1 MKDEKIVLE
10 ENTNENEQESA
21 VITPDEITVSAVE
34 QDKKAP
40 KKTSFFKTRSF
51 KYGSMSTA
59 IIALF
64 VVVVIA
70 ANLLLS
76 ALSDRFSWSIDLT
89 STDLYE
95 LSEATIETI
104 NSIDDDVDVKITV
117 MSSESSFPPYLLEP
131 IKRFA
136 NLSDNISTEFIDIEK
151 NPSAITSYDEEYGV
165 SEWTVIISNGGR
177 FRVFNATDYLSY
189 DQSSGVT
196 TITLED
202 KLSAGLLYVTNDIIP
217 TVYFFKGHGEDGY
230 QSLLNTVELTGSE
243 TKEVNIF
250 ETTPT
255 FDQSSKMI
263 VIANPTSDYSPTEI
277 RMLQDFMS
285 NNNEFG
291 RSIMY
296 FSAPGAP
303 SLPNLEAFLKEWGIV
318 LNNDI
323 VLEGETLS
331 LQQQA
336 NQMAVYHTTDAI
348 MDSGVAL
355 TTDNSAIYVPDA
367 RSIDLLFDESSSY
380 KTQAVLSTSADSY
393 SKDMT
398 VPVTSYE
405 KKDGDKSGASDIAVL
420 SMYSKYDSNVQ
431 KQSYLF
437 VSGSTGVITNENYSY
452 YGASDMF
459 KTLYKV
465 MIDETDDILTETHKN
480 TSSPF
485 ANVTSTEEDV
495 FFYLAVIALPLLII
509 VVGLVIFARRR
520 FL

>member
-1 MKDEKIVLE
+1 MSNQEFEI
-10 ENTNENEQESA
+10 NEQTTERLD
-21 VITPDEITVSAVE
+21 VVTPDEITVSAVE
-34 QDKKAP
+34 QDKARP
-40 KKTSFFKTRSF
+40 KKTSIFKTRSF
-51 KYGSMSTA
+51 KYGSMSTV
-59 IIALF
+59 IIALV

-70 ANLLLS
+70 ANMLLS
-76 ALSDRFSWSIDLT
+76 ALSSRFSWSIDLT
-89 STDLYE
+89 TTDLYE
-95 LSEATIETI
+95 LSDATVEAI
-104 NSIDDDVDVKITV
+104 NSIDEDVNVKITV
-117 MSSESSFPPYLLEP
+117 MSAESSFPPYLSEP

-136 NLSDNISTEFIDIEK
+136 NQSKNITTEYIDIQK
-151 NPSAITSYDEEYGV
+151 NPSAITSYDDEYGV
-165 SEWTVIISNGGR
+165 TEWTVIISNGSR
-177 FRVFNATDYLSY
+177 FRVFNAVDYLSY
-189 DQSSGVT
+189 DQASGVT

-202 KLSAGLLYVTNDIIP
+202 KLSAGLLYVTNDIVP
-217 TVYFFKGHGEDGY
+217 TVHFFKGHGESGY
-230 QSLLNTVELTGSE
+230 DALLNTIELTGSE
-243 TKEVNIF
+243 TKEINIF

-255 FDQSSKMI
+255 FDSSSKMI
-263 VIANPTSDYSPTEI
+263 VICNPTSDYSPTEI

-303 SLPNLEAFLKEWGIV
+303 SLPNLEAFLKEWGIA

-331 LQQQA
+331 MQQQA
-336 NQMAVYHTTDAI
+336 NQMAVYHSTDAI
-348 MDSGVAL
+348 MNSGVSL
-355 TTDNSAIYVPDA
+355 TTDNGAIYVPDA
-367 RSIDLLFDESSSY
+367 RSVELLFKESSSY
-380 KTQAVLSTSADSY
+380 QTQALYSSSADSY
-393 SKDMT
+393 RKDMS

-405 KKDGDKSGASDIAVL
+405 KKDGDKAGAADIGVI

-437 VSGSTGVITNENYSY
+437 VSGSTAVITNENYAY
-452 YGASDMF
+452 YGASDLF

-485 ANVTSTEEDV
+485 ANVTSTEEDA
-495 FFYLAVIALPLLII
+495 FFYIAVIALPLLII
-509 VVGLVIFARRR
+509 IVGLVVFARRR